1 MIFRQK
7 IEDDLKDAMRKKE
20 ELRLSVLR
28 MLSAAIRNREIEKR
42 TRLAKASAEQAKTS
56 KTLEAKDLEKESRLI
71 DEEVLAAIRS
81 EAKKRKD
88 AIHEYEKGGRK
99 DLADKESA
107 ELKILEEYLPK
118 EMDDDELEKIVIA
131 AVKSAGAS
139 STKDFGR
146 VMGEV
151 MKKTKGQAS
160 GDRVRDAVKKILP
173 Q

>member
-1 MIFRQK
+1 
-7 IEDDLKDAMRKKE
+7 
-20 ELRLSVLR
+20 
-28 MLSAAIRNREIEKR
+28 
-42 TRLAKASAEQAKTS
+42 
-56 KTLEAKDLEKESRLI
+56 
-71 DEEVLAAIRS
+71 
-81 EAKKRKD
+81 
-88 AIHEYEKGGRK
+88 
-99 DLADKESA
+99 
-107 ELKILEEYLPK
+107 
-118 EMDDDELEKIVIA
+118 VIA